1 MQNLICQIQ
10 DKDSL
15 MQQLNDRVQNQAEA
29 MRAGLTDESID
40 ILVDSVRLSRS
51 DRDTL
56 KQLIKA
62 RRDYILSWAETQ
74 KDLL

>member
-1 MQNLICQIQ
+1 LGFGMRQKYPELTAE
-10 DKDSL
+10 D
-15 MQQLNDRVQNQAEA
+15 VQNQAEA

>member
-1 MQNLICQIQ
+1 LGFGMRQKYPELTAE
-10 DKDSL
+10 D
-15 MQQLNDRVQNQAEA
+15 VQNQAEA

-62 RRDYILSWAETQ
+62 RRDYILNWVETQ